1 MLRCSPKVT
10 FCTDPIQHTQ
20 ISDSSQRRRAQLAAL
35 SLVLHYLWLF
45 SLGKKTNNNNKTTN
59 SLRAFKA
66 HKYNEPEAIWQT
78 CLMAGGHLGPAA
90 VVMLTRLPTSKE
102 YVTCS
107 QSITVTHRSEHFF
120 LFVHPLLHFL
130 PSISLEISFPYF

>member
-1 MLRCSPKVT
+1 MQPQSLILHRPNPTHTDLRLVT
-10 FCTDPIQHTQ
+10 TQTSTACCT
-20 ISDSSQRRRAQLAAL
+20 AAL

-107 QSITVTHRSEHFF
+107 QSITVTRRSEHFF